1 MSIASI
7 LSDPSDRMLRLTL
20 KTNALFSGAGGI
32 VAAVFA
38 GPLSRLITPATE
50 AAPGI
55 SVATVLMVVGIG
67 LVLFA
72 AGVAWVASR
81 DPMPR
86 GLVSAI
92 FWADVAWVLGTVVLV
107 AAGHSWFTMTGLVI
121 VIVVALAVAD
131 FAIFEYLGLRRLRAA

>member
-1 MSIASI
+1 MSITSI
-7 LSDPSDRMLRLTL
+7 FSDPSDRLLRLTL

-38 GPLSRLITPATE
+38 GPLSRLITPAAE
-50 AAPGI
+50 VAPGL
-55 SVATVLMVVGIG
+55 SVATVLLMVGIG

-81 DPMPR
+81 EPLPS
-86 GLVSAI
+86 GLVRAI

-107 AAGHSWFTMTGLVI
+107 AAGLSWFTVTGLVVMI
-121 VIVVALAVAD
+121 VTGLAVAD